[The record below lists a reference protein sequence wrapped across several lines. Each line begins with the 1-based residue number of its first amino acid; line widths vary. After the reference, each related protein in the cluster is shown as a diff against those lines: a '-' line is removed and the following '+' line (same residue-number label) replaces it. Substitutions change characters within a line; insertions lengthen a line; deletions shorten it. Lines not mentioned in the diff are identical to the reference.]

1 MSDINKI
8 FSILLEEINNK
19 LLDEEGAYVA
29 IGGIEDRLKLFNE
42 INTKLFSNCTSYSS
56 TDFSAIEVFSTCR
69 YTKIVF
75 NFLHK
80 TTWCIITDNTQ
91 LRGFKHFGERPVVM
105 ITDTADPSLL
115 YRYPI
120 VLRKEKTRL
129 YSLASEE
136 EKEKQWLKYK

>member
-1 MSDINKI
+1 MP
-8 FSILLEEINNK
+8 EIQ
-19 LLDEEGAYVA
+19 
-29 IGGIEDRLKLFNE
+29 
-42 INTKLFSNCTSYSS
+42 
-56 TDFSAIEVFSTCR
+56 
-69 YTKIVF
+69 
-75 NFLHK
+75 NFLK
-80 TTWCIITDNTQ
+80 PLPSASGNPSYDNRLDGSAKGEGWYGALPMLDNSGNVATELSTTFNYGKGDVLVPLINPMLTPV
-91 LRGFKHFGERPVVM
+91 GERPVVM